1 MNNFKFKFNGTLI
14 EDANTDETGRFE
26 VNPIKY
32 YGQEYIDAYVLHKYK
47 NIEAALRSKFKDIT
61 KIYDWQDTSGSND
74 LCMSISAID
83 ILLNNKEYTIQVYVP
98 NHIIKDEEDQIN
110 TYGIWIDEE
119 ESYYLNKQGEKCF
132 FDNEFKTSEQVTQAI
147 SLFIARQNE
156 N

>member
-83 ILLNNKEYTIQVYVP
+83 ILLNNKEYTIQV
-98 NHIIKDEEDQIN
+98 
-110 TYGIWIDEE
+110 
-119 ESYYLNKQGEKCF
+119 
-132 FDNEFKTSEQVTQAI
+132 
-147 SLFIARQNE
+147 FIYCKAK
-156 N
+156 